1 VGVLVPAGGRHTRGG
16 PVGVGPARQDVPW
29 PAQDRGGTVTALGA
43 DVPGGREAALGH
55 AADPTSAVA
64 SIAIVPAFAALALT
78 GLVPLLAFHRH
89 VGR

>member
-1 VGVLVPAGGRHTRGG
+1 
-16 PVGVGPARQDVPW
+16 
-29 PAQDRGGTVTALGA
+29 LGA